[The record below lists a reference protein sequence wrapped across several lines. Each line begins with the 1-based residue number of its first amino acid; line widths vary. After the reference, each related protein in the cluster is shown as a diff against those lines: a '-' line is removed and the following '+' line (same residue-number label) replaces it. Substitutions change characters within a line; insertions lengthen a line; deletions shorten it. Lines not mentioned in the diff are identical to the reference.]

1 MEAVSCAHARK
12 CVCVCVCVC
21 VVCATH
27 THTHTHSLSL
37 YYTLPPPLCEHLYED
52 FAVESNDCT
61 AIVVHALAIVA
72 LRATAQIRDE
82 AGEKAVNKVNVWTQR
97 GL

>member
-1 MEAVSCAHARK
+1 MRACTQ
-12 CVCVCVCVC
+12 VCVCVCVC
-21 VVCATH
+21 VLCVPLTH
-27 THTHTHSLSL
+27 THTHTLSLSI
-37 YYTLPPPLCEHLYED
+37 THSPPPLCEHLYED